1 MRKSIGR
8 WKLPQP
14 LDIQED
20 NEWLPVPKI
29 ARVIPFGYELDKDN
43 ENLLQPISFELDCL
57 DAAKDHIKQYSYRQV
72 ANWLT
77 SKTGRT
83 ISHVGLM
90 KRIKNGKQN
99 QNKVRTLRRIA
110 EVAQDAIQ
118 TAQGIEEKRI
128 GAKAR

>member
-43 ENLLQPISFELDCL
+43 ESLLQPISFELDCL

-77 SKTGRT
+77 NKTGRT